1 MDFSRRFVP
10 KDGIILKCG
19 RLAATIATTVGA
31 AVVLL
36 TACHDGPFDEP
47 PLTGSPQSA
56 TTTIADVRRL
66 VGGASSTVTGDIAVC
81 GIVTTSDRHFNFYH
95 TLCIESDGAGM
106 EVMAGVDRLY
116 VDYPVGCRVTL
127 FLKGLSLGVY
137 RGVLQ
142 AGAKPDVGSY
152 YPTGYLASPAAVAAH
167 LVRSD
172 EMLQPVA
179 PACLRIGDLTL
190 AQCGTLVRID
200 GLRYEPETDTESGWA
215 GTRRFCDATGATV
228 YTYVRSGADFADAR
242 IPVEPCSLVGIL
254 QYEDNDDSG
263 RFLLKLRDENDCI
276 P

>member
-1 MDFSRRFVP
+1 MKILRF
-10 KDGIILKCG
+10 
-19 RLAATIATTVGA
+19 AATIATTAGA
-31 AVVLL
+31 AVALL
-36 TACHDGPFDEP
+36 TACHDGPFDES
-47 PLTGSPQSA
+47 PLTGNPQPA
-56 TTTIADVRRL
+56 TTTIADLRQL

-81 GIVTTSDRHFNFYH
+81 GIVTTSDRRFNFYH

-127 FLKGLSLGVY
+127 LLKGLSLGVY

-167 LVRSD
+167 IVRSD
-172 EMLQPVA
+172 EMLRPVESNR
-179 PACLRIGDLTL
+179 LSVGELHL
-190 AQCGTLVRID
+190 ELCGTLVRID
-200 GLRYEPETDTESGWA
+200 GLRYDPETDTETGWA
-215 GTRRFCDATGATV
+215 GIRRFRDATGATV

-242 IPVEPCSLVGIL
+242 IPVDPCSLVGVL
-254 QYEDNDDSG
+254 QYEGNGNSG